1 MPFCHQRI
9 ILMFGWQMMN
19 RRKSMGYVIR
29 LAVFCVLAAV
39 GLHAHAHANNDPV
52 SGLFQSP
59 QSSARLVAA
68 VQGTGDLATIP
79 LALHIVLQPGWKTYW
94 RSPGDAGYPLQIDV
108 SGSTNVEEAKVAWPV
123 PHRFQLFGLQTFG
136 YGEEVAFP
144 VMVTPVTAGAP
155 IALKAKIRYL
165 VCEQICVP
173 QDGDLTLDLPQGDAT
188 PSSYAPLVN
197 RFASLVPKSG
207 ERLGWSVERVAVDQQ
222 SQLVVDAKSTGEVFN
237 APDVVIEGAPQFYF
251 GPPKVELS
259 VDRQTA
265 RLYVPLE
272 RLGKGGELPDSDLI
286 LTLFDGDRGMELIT
300 RPVPIVAAA
309 SISSWISLLP
319 ILGVALL
326 GGLILNVM
334 PCVLPVLLLKLTG
347 VLDLTG
353 RGQSQLR
360 GAFLSTAAGIVT
372 SFLVLAGGLAALKL
386 AGASVGWGIQFQQ
399 PAFLALMATVCLVFA
414 ANVWGLFQIPMPAF
428 VGRVA
433 VASDARPSNE
443 HAKSFFTG
451 VLATALAT
459 PCSAPFVGTAVG
471 FALSRGTTE
480 IFLIFLALGLGLALP
495 YIAVAAAPQLVG
507 FLPRPGRWMRWLKAV
522 LGLSLVGTAIW
533 LMSIIGVQTG
543 ILNAGAATRGD
554 SYWIAFEE
562 AAIADYVADNR
573 VVFVDVTADWCITCQ
588 ANKKLVI
595 DQQPVAGRLKDGG
608 IVAMQADWTN
618 PDPKIADF
626 LGRHGRYGI
635 PFNIVYGPGAPAGIV
650 LPELLTTEAVN
661 AALDQAAKP

>member
-1 MPFCHQRI
+1 
-9 ILMFGWQMMN
+9 
-19 RRKSMGYVIR
+19 MGYVIR

-433 VASDARPSNE
+433 VASEARSGNE

-573 VVFVDVTADWCITCQ
+573 VAFVDVTADWCITCQ

>member
-1 MPFCHQRI
+1 
-9 ILMFGWQMMN
+9 MMN
-19 RRKSMGYVIR
+19 RRKTIGCLTR

-39 GLHAHAHANNDPV
+39 GSISRVQADQASVGNGPA
-52 SGLFQSP
+52 SGLFRSP
-59 QSSARLVAA
+59 QSTARLVSA
-68 VQGTGDLATIP
+68 VQGTGDLAAIP
-79 LALHIVLQPGWKTYW
+79 VALHIMLQPGWKTYW

-108 SGSTNVEEAKVAWPV
+108 SGSTNVSEAKVAWPV

-144 VMVTPVTAGAP
+144 LMVTPVTAGAP
-155 IALKAKIRYL
+155 VVLRAKIRYL
-165 VCEQICVP
+165 VCEQVCVP
-173 QDGDLTLDLPQGDAT
+173 QDGDLALDLPQGKAT
-188 PSSYAPLVN
+188 PTGYAPLVN

-207 ERLGWSVERVAVDQQ
+207 ERLGWSLERVAIDQQ
-222 SQLVVDAKSTGEVFN
+222 SQLVVDAKSTGELFE
-237 APDVVIEGAPQFYF
+237 APDVIVEGAPQFYF

-259 VDRQTA
+259 IDRQTA
-265 RLYVPLE
+265 RLYVPVE
-272 RLGKGGELPDSDLI
+272 RLGKGGELQDSDLI
-286 LTLFDGDRGMELIT
+286 LTLVDGDRGMETIS
-300 RPVPIVAAA
+300 RPLPILAAA

-319 ILGVALL
+319 ILGIALL
-326 GGLILNVM
+326 GGLILNIM

-353 RGQSQLR
+353 REQAQLR

-372 SFLVLAGGLAALKL
+372 SFLVLAAGLAALKL

-399 PAFLALMATVCLVFA
+399 PAFLALMAIVCLVFA
-414 ANVWGLFQIPMPAF
+414 ANVWGLFQVPMPAF
-428 VGRVA
+428 VDRVA
-433 VASDARPSNE
+433 VASAARPGNE

-480 IFLIFLALGLGLALP
+480 IFAIFLALGLGLALP
-495 YIAVAAAPQLVG
+495 YIVVAGAPQLVG
-507 FLPRPGRWMRWLKAV
+507 FLPRPGRWMRWLKGV

-543 ILNAGAATRGD
+543 ILNPSAATRGD

-562 AAIADYVADNR
+562 AAIPNYVADNK

-595 DQQPVAGRLKDGG
+595 EQQPVAGRLEDGG

-618 PDPKIADF
+618 PDPAIADF

-635 PFNIVYGPGAPAGIV
+635 PFNVVYGPGAPAGIV
-650 LPELLTTEAVN
+650 LPELLTVEAVN

>member
-1 MPFCHQRI
+1 
-9 ILMFGWQMMN
+9 MFGWQMMN
-19 RRKSMGYVIR
+19 RRKSMGCGVR

-39 GLHAHAHANNDPV
+39 GAISRAYADNDPA
-52 SGLFQSP
+52 SQLFQSP
-59 QSSARLVAA
+59 QSSARLVSA
-68 VQGTGDLATIP
+68 VQATGDLATIP
-79 LALHIVLQPGWKTYW
+79 VALHILLQPGWKTYW
-94 RSPGDAGYPLQIDV
+94 RSPGDAGYPLMVDV
-108 SGSTNVEEAKVAWPV
+108 TGSTNVAEAKIAWPV

-144 VMVTPVTAGAP
+144 LMVSPVTPGAP
-155 IALKAKIRYL
+155 VALKAKIRYL
-165 VCEQICVP
+165 VCETVCIP
-173 QDGDLTLDLPQGDAT
+173 QDGELALDLPKGAAT
-188 PSSYAPLVN
+188 PTAYAPLVN
-197 RFASLVPKSG
+197 RFASLVPRSG
-207 ERLGWSVERVAVDQQ
+207 ERLGWSVERVATDQQ
-222 SQLVVDAKSTGEVFN
+222 NQLVVDAKSTGEGFH
-237 APDVVIEGAPQFYF
+237 APDVIVEGAPQFYF
-251 GPPKVELS
+251 GPPKIELS

-265 RLYVPLE
+265 RLYVPVE
-272 RLGKGGELPDSDLI
+272 RLGKGAELADSDLV
-286 LTLFDGDRGMELIT
+286 LTFFDGDRGMETIS
-300 RPVPIVAAA
+300 RPVPILAAA

-319 ILGVALL
+319 ILGIALL

-347 VLDLTG
+347 VLELTC
-353 RGQSQLR
+353 RAQSQLR

-399 PAFLALMATVCLVFA
+399 PAFLALMAIVCLMFA

-433 VASDARPSNE
+433 VASEARPGNE

-471 FALSRGTTE
+471 FALSRGPAE
-480 IFLIFLALGLGLALP
+480 IFAIFLALGLGLALP

-543 ILNAGAATRGD
+543 ILNAGVATRGD
-554 SYWIAFEE
+554 SPWIAFEE
-562 AAIADYVADNR
+562 AAIPDYVAKNK

-595 DQQPVAGRLKDGG
+595 DHEPVAGRLKD

-618 PDPKIADF
+618 PDPAIADF

-635 PFNIVYGPGAPAGIV
+635 PFNIVYGPGAPGGIV
-650 LPELLTTEAVN
+650 LPELLTAAAVTS
-661 AALDQAAKP
+661 ALDQAAKPGTP

>member
-1 MPFCHQRI
+1 M
-9 ILMFGWQMMN
+9 
-19 RRKSMGYVIR
+19 VR
-29 LAVFCVLAAV
+29 LAVFCLFAAV
-39 GLHAHAHANNDPV
+39 GAPSHAYAESPADVNGPA
-52 SGLFQSP
+52 SGLFQTP
-59 QSSARLVAA
+59 QSSARLVSA
-68 VQGTGDLATIP
+68 VQGSGDLATIP
-79 LALHIVLQPGWKTYW
+79 VALHIRLQPGWKTYW
-94 RSPGDAGYPLQIDV
+94 RTPGDAGYPLQIDV
-108 SGSTNVEEAKVAWPV
+108 SGSTNVAEAKIAWPV

-144 VMVTPVTAGAP
+144 VMVVPIAPGAP
-155 IALKAKIRYL
+155 ISLNAKIRYL
-165 VCEQICVP
+165 VCEQVCIP

-188 PSSYAPLVN
+188 PTSYAPLVN

-207 ERLGWSVERVAVDQQ
+207 ERLGWSMERVALDRQD
-222 SQLVVDAKSTGEVFN
+222 QLVVDARSTGEVFN
-237 APDVVIEGAPQFYF
+237 APDVIVEGAPHFYF

-259 VDRQTA
+259 VDRRTA
-265 RLYVPLE
+265 RLYVPVE
-272 RLGKGGELPDSDLI
+272 RLGKGGELPESDLV
-286 LTLFDGDRGMELIT
+286 LTLFDGDRGMEAIA
-300 RPVPIVAAA
+300 RPTPILAAA
-309 SISSWISLLP
+309 SISSWIALLP

-326 GGLILNVM
+326 GGLILNIM
-334 PCVLPVLLLKLTG
+334 PCVLPVLVLKLTG
-347 VLDLTG
+347 VLDLSG
-353 RGQSQLR
+353 RERSQLR
-360 GAFLSTAAGIVT
+360 GAFLATAAGIVT

-399 PAFLALMATVCLVFA
+399 PAFLALMAMVCLVFA

-433 VASDARPSNE
+433 VASDTRVGNE

-480 IFLIFLALGLGLALP
+480 IVLIFLALGLGLALP

-507 FLPRPGRWMRWLKAV
+507 FLPRPGRWMRWLKGV

-543 ILNAGAATRGD
+543 ILNVAAMTRDD
-554 SYWIAFEE
+554 SYWIAFDEP
-562 AAIADYVADNR
+562 AIAGYVAQNK

-595 DQQPVAGRLKDGG
+595 DRQPVAGRLENGS
-608 IVAMQADWTN
+608 IVAMKADWTN
-618 PDPKIADF
+618 PDPKIAGF

-650 LPELLTTEAVN
+650 LPELLTTEAVT

>member
-9 ILMFGWQMMN
+9 ILLFGWQMMN

-94 RSPGDAGYPLQIDV
+94 RSPGDAGYPLMVDV
-108 SGSTNVEEAKVAWPV
+108 KRSTNVAEAKVAWPV

-144 VMVTPVTAGAP
+144 LMVSPVTPGAP
-155 IALKAKIRYL
+155 ITLNAKIRYL
-165 VCEQICVP
+165 VCEQVCIP
-173 QDGDLTLDLPQGDAT
+173 QDADLALDLPQGNAT
-188 PSSYAPLVN
+188 PTSYAPLVN

-207 ERLGWSVERVAVDQQ
+207 ERLGWSVERVAIDQQ
-222 SQLVVDAKSTGEVFN
+222 NQLVVDAKSSGEVFDH
-237 APDVVIEGAPQFYF
+237 PDVIVEGAPHFYF

-259 VDRQTA
+259 VYRQTA
-265 RLYVPLE
+265 RLYVPVE
-272 RLGKGGELPDSDLI
+272 RLSKGGELGEGDLM
-286 LTLFDGDRGMELIT
+286 LTLFDGDRGMETIA
-300 RPVPIVAAA
+300 RPTPILAAA

-319 ILGVALL
+319 ILGIALL
-326 GGLILNVM
+326 GGLILNIM

-347 VLDLTG
+347 VLDLSG

-360 GAFLSTAAGIVT
+360 GAFVSTAAGIVT

-399 PAFLALMATVCLVFA
+399 PAFLALMAIVCLMFA

-433 VASDARPSNE
+433 VASEARAGNE
-443 HAKSFFTG
+443 RAKSFFTG

-507 FLPRPGRWMRWLKAV
+507 FLPRPGRWMRWLKGL

-543 ILNAGAATRGD
+543 FLNVAAMTRGD
-554 SYWIAFEE
+554 SPWIAFEE
-562 AAIADYVADNR
+562 AAIAKYVSENK

-595 DQQPVAGRLKDGG
+595 DQQPVAGRLED

-650 LPELLTTEAVN
+650 LPELLTTEAVT

>member
-1 MPFCHQRI
+1 
-9 ILMFGWQMMN
+9 
-19 RRKSMGYVIR
+19 MGCVVR
-29 LAVFCVLAAV
+29 LAVFCMFAAV
-39 GLHAHAHANNDPV
+39 GMRSHASADNDPA
-52 SGLFQSP
+52 SRLFQTP
-59 QSSARLVAA
+59 QSSAQLVSA
-68 VQGTGDLATIP
+68 VQGTGDLAAIP
-79 LALHIVLQPGWKTYW
+79 VALHIVLQPGWKTYW
-94 RSPGDAGYPLQIDV
+94 RSPGDAGYPLMVDAT
-108 SGSTNVEEAKVAWPV
+108 GSTNVAEAKVAWPV

-136 YGEEVAFP
+136 YGEEVVFP
-144 VMVTPVTAGAP
+144 LMVSPVSPGAP
-155 IALKAKIRYL
+155 VALKAKIRYL
-165 VCEQICVP
+165 VCETVCIP
-173 QDGDLTLDLPQGDAT
+173 QDAELALDLPKGDAT
-188 PSSYAPLVN
+188 PTSYAPLVN

-207 ERLGWSVERVAVDQQ
+207 ERLGWSVERVAIDQQ
-222 SQLVVDAKSTGEVFN
+222 NQLVVDAKSTGEVFN
-237 APDVVIEGAPQFYF
+237 APDVIVEGAPHFYF
-251 GPPKVELS
+251 GPPKAELS

-265 RLYVPLE
+265 RLYVPVE
-272 RLGKGGELPDSDLI
+272 RLSKGGELSEGDLM
-286 LTLFDGDRGMELIT
+286 LTFFDGDRGMETIT
-300 RPVPIVAAA
+300 RPIPILAAA

-319 ILGVALL
+319 ILGIALL
-326 GGLILNVM
+326 GGLILNIM

-353 RGQSQLR
+353 RKRSQLR

-399 PAFLALMATVCLVFA
+399 PAFLALMAIVCLTFA

-433 VASDARPSNE
+433 LASDARGGNE

-480 IFLIFLALGLGLALP
+480 ILLIFLALGLGLALP

-507 FLPRPGRWMRWLKAV
+507 FLPRPGRWMRWLKGL

-543 ILNAGAATRGD
+543 ILNVAAMTRGD
-554 SYWIAFEE
+554 SHWIAFDE
-562 AAIADYVADNR
+562 AAIPGYVANNR

-595 DQQPVAGRLKDGG
+595 DQQPVADRLKD
-608 IVAMQADWTN
+608 IVAMKADWTN

-661 AALDQAAKP
+661 TALDQAAKP

>member
-1 MPFCHQRI
+1 
-9 ILMFGWQMMN
+9 
-19 RRKSMGYVIR
+19 MGCVFR
-29 LAVFCVLAAV
+29 LAVFCALAAV
-39 GLHAHAHANNDPV
+39 GVQWRAYADNDPV
-52 SGLFQSP
+52 SGLFQTP
-59 QSSARLVAA
+59 QSSAQLVSA

-94 RSPGDAGYPLQIDV
+94 RTPGDAGYPLMIDV
-108 SGSTNVEEAKVAWPV
+108 TGSTNVAEAKVAWPV

-144 VMVTPVTAGAP
+144 LMVTPVTPGAP
-155 IALKAKIRYL
+155 VALKASIRYL
-165 VCEQICVP
+165 VCETVCIP
-173 QDGDLTLDLPQGDAT
+173 QDGALALDLPRGAAT
-188 PSSYAPLVN
+188 PTGHAPLVN
-197 RFASLVPKSG
+197 RFASLVPRSG

-222 SQLVVDAKSTGEVFN
+222 DQLVVDARSTGELFD
-237 APDVVIEGAPQFYF
+237 APDVIVEGAPHFYF
-251 GPPKVELS
+251 GPPRVELS
-259 VDRQTA
+259 VDRQSA
-265 RLYVPLE
+265 RLYVPVE
-272 RLGKGGELPDSDLI
+272 RLGKGAELGASDLM
-286 LTLFDGDRGMELIT
+286 LTLFDGDRGMETIA
-300 RPVPIVAAA
+300 RPVPIIAAA
-309 SISSWISLLP
+309 SISSWIALLP
-319 ILGVALL
+319 VLGIALL

-347 VLDLTG
+347 VLDLSG
-353 RGQSQLR
+353 REQARLR
-360 GAFLSTAAGIVT
+360 AAFLSTAAGILA
-372 SFLVLAGGLAALKL
+372 SFLVLAGGLAGLKL

-399 PAFLALMATVCLVFA
+399 PAFLALMAIVCLIFA

-433 VASDARPSNE
+433 VASEARPGNE
-443 HAKSFFTG
+443 HARSFFTG

-471 FALSRGTTE
+471 FALSRGTAE
-480 IFLIFLALGLGLALP
+480 IVLIFLALGLGLALP
-495 YIAVAAAPQLVG
+495 YIVIAAAPQLVA
-507 FLPRPGRWMRWLKAV
+507 FLPRPGRWMRWLKGA

-543 ILNAGAATRGD
+543 LLNAGALTRGD
-554 SYWIAFEE
+554 SYWIAFDE
-562 AAIADYVADNR
+562 AAIDGYVADDE

-595 DQQPVAGRLKDGG
+595 DQQPVAGRLEDV
-608 IVAMQADWTN
+608 VAMKADWTN

-650 LPELLTTEAVN
+650 LPELLTAEAVS
-661 AALDQAAKP
+661 AALDQAGKR

>member
-1 MPFCHQRI
+1 
-9 ILMFGWQMMN
+9 MMN
-19 RRKSMGYVIR
+19 CRKSIGCVVR

-39 GLHAHAHANNDPV
+39 GAISRACILLITAPPADCSRPRNPAPELV
-52 SGLFQSP
+52 S
-59 QSSARLVAA
+59 A

-79 LALHIVLQPGWKTYW
+79 VALHIVLQPGWKTYW
-94 RSPGDAGYPLQIDV
+94 RSPGDAGYPLMVDAT
-108 SGSTNVEEAKVAWPV
+108 GSTNVAEAKVAWPV

-144 VMVTPVTAGAP
+144 VMVTPVTPGAP
-155 IALKAKIRYL
+155 ITLKAKIRYL
-165 VCEQICVP
+165 VCEAVCIP
-173 QDGDLTLDLPQGDAT
+173 QDADLALDLPQGDAT
-188 PSSYAPLVN
+188 PTSYAPLVN

-207 ERLGWSVERVAVDQQ
+207 ERLGWSVERVAIDQQ
-222 SQLVVDAKSTGEVFN
+222 NQLVVDAKSTGEVFDT
-237 APDVVIEGAPQFYF
+237 PDVIVEGAPHFYF

-265 RLYVPLE
+265 RLYVPVE
-272 RLGKGGELPDSDLI
+272 RLGKGGELAEGDLM
-286 LTLFDGDRGMELIT
+286 LTFFDGDRGMETIT
-300 RPVPIVAAA
+300 RPIPILAAA

-319 ILGVALL
+319 ILGIALL
-326 GGLILNVM
+326 GGLILNIM

-399 PAFLALMATVCLVFA
+399 PAFLALMAIVCLMFA

-433 VASDARPSNE
+433 VASEARAGNE
-443 HAKSFFTG
+443 HARSFFTG

-480 IFLIFLALGLGLALP
+480 IVLIFLALGLGLALP

-507 FLPRPGRWMRWLKAV
+507 FLPRPGRWMRWLKGL

-543 ILNAGAATRGD
+543 FINVAAMTRGD
-554 SYWIAFEE
+554 SSWIAFEE
-562 AAIADYVADNR
+562 AAIPDYIAKNK

-588 ANKKLVI
+588 ANKKLTI
-595 DQQPVAGRLKDGG
+595 DQQPVAGRLKSGG
-608 IVAMQADWTN
+608 IVAMKADWTN

-650 LPELLTTEAVN
+650 LPELLTTEAVTN
-661 AALDQAAKP
+661 ALDQAAKP